1 MIQVSDAW
9 KKAFPGAV
17 VGLLSMKNV
26 VNPAEHAG
34 LEAAKAALEQDLRNR
49 YSAFSKAEFNNL
61 PSVKP
66 YADYYDGHKK
76 TYHVQLQLESV
87 AVKGKSLPRVAALV
101 EAMFMAEL
109 KNQMLTAGHDF
120 DAIQGEIILNVSNG
134 DEVYTMLNGKEQILK
149 PRDMFMR
156 DGSGIISSVVYGPD
170 RRTCI
175 TPQTKNAL
183 FVVYAPAGIGVSA
196 VENHLHDL
204 QKNVNVIAPAA
215 IADPLTIITA
225 Q

>member
-9 KKAFPGAV
+9 RKAFPGAV
-17 VGLLSMKNV
+17 VGLLVMQNV
-26 VNPAEHAG
+26 TNPPEHAG

-49 YSAFSKAEFNNL
+49 YGAFSKAEFNNL

-87 AVKGKSLPRVAALV
+87 AVKGKSLPHVAALV

-120 DAIQGEIILNVSNG
+120 DSIQGEILLNVSNG

-156 DGSGIISSVVYGPD
+156 DGVGIISSVVYGPD
-170 RRTCI
+170 QRTCI
-175 TPQTKNAL
+175 TPRTKNAL
-183 FVVYAPAGIGVSA
+183 FVVYAPAGVGVTA
-196 VENHLHDL
+196 VENHLNDL
-204 QKNVNVIAPAA
+204 HRNVNIIAPAA
-215 IADPLTIITA
+215 KAEPLTIITA
-225 Q
+225 P

>member
-17 VGLLSMKNV
+17 VGLLVMQNV
-26 VNPAEHAG
+26 TNPPEHAG
-34 LEAAKAALEQDLRNR
+34 LEATKITLEQDLRNR
-49 YSAFSKAEFNNL
+49 YSGFSKAEFNNL

-87 AVKGKSLPRVAALV
+87 AVKGKSLPHVAALV

-120 DAIQGEIILNVSNG
+120 DSIQGEILLNVSNG

-156 DGSGIISSVVYGPD
+156 DGVGIISSVVYGPD
-170 RRTCI
+170 QRTCI
-175 TPQTKNAL
+175 TPRTKNAL
-183 FVVYAPAGIGVSA
+183 FVVYAPAGIGVTA
-196 VENHLHDL
+196 VENHLNDL
-204 QKNVNVIAPAA
+204 HRNVNIIAPAA
-215 IADPLTIITA
+215 KAEPLTIITA
-225 Q
+225 P